1 MVRTLKVYKDDT
13 VVASEQGEGK
23 VSITLSNLEADTTY
37 PKGTYQVSWEKDGK
51 ESSKIDVPEFK
62 TKPILVTGLSFVPDY
77 KTLKV
82 GSSDTVEPN
91 IAPSTATNKTL
102 KYTSEHPEFVT
113 VDENTGAIQGVA
125 EGTSIITAT
134 STDGSDKSGQI
145 TVTVSNE

>member
-1 MVRTLKVYKDDT
+1 MRTLKVYKDDT

-51 ESSKIDVPEFK
+51 ESSTIDVPEFK

-113 VDENTGAIQGVA
+113 VDENTGVIQGVA

>member
-113 VDENTGAIQGVA
+113 VDENTGVIQGVA

>member
-1 MVRTLKVYKDDT
+1 MRTLKVYKDDT

-113 VDENTGAIQGVA
+113 VDENTGVIQGVA

>member
-51 ESSKIDVPEFK
+51 ESSTIDVPEFK

-113 VDENTGAIQGVA
+113 VDENTGVIQGVA

>member
-1 MVRTLKVYKDDT
+1 MRTLKVYKDDT

-113 VDENTGAIQGVA
+113 VDKNTGVIQGVA

>member
-1 MVRTLKVYKDDT
+1 MRTLKVYKDDT

-51 ESSKIDVPEFK
+51 ESNKIDVPEFK

-113 VDENTGAIQGVA
+113 VDENTGVIQGVA

>member
-51 ESSKIDVPEFK
+51 ESNKIDVPEFK

-113 VDENTGAIQGVA
+113 VDENTGVIQGVA

>member
-1 MVRTLKVYKDDT
+1 MRTLKVYKDDT